1 VLGVTNE
8 PESENVLP
16 AEDVE
21 IYGWKEPIPPM
32 MDDPDFFWLL
42 VRDKRDRLVWV
53 SYEGVVGYNADD
65 VKGAVSFNETLIA
78 PDRSYEDSDLSLIVG
93 E

>member
-1 VLGVTNE
+1 VAGN
-8 PESENVLP
+8 
-16 AEDVE
+16 
-21 IYGWKEPIPPM
+21 
-32 MDDPDFFWLL
+32 PDFFWLL

-78 PDRSYEDSDLSLIVG
+78 PDRTYENSDLRLILG